1 MSHRGDKA
9 GGAGFTLV
17 EVLIAVAIAGILTVL
32 AISAFEGLSEK
43 YRVEGETKQLYA
55 DLMDAR
61 GRAMQRNRA
70 VFVQIGASGYNT
82 YEDTDPAPDGDGALD
97 NTADTPV
104 AVVSMRHT
112 MTPGGLANFRFNR
125 NGIANATGTIRIS
138 STASGVRP
146 DYDCINIQATRIK
159 MGQFN
164 AGTCVEK

>member
-9 GGAGFTLV
+9 GSAGFTLV
-17 EVLIAVAIAGILTVL
+17 EILIAVAIAGILTVL
-32 AISAFEGLSEK
+32 AISAFEGFNEK

-70 VFVQIGASGYNT
+70 VFVQIGADRYNT
-82 YEDTDPAPDGDGALD
+82 YEDTDPAPDGDGVLD

-104 AVVSMRHT
+104 ANVNVRHAIT
-112 MTPGGLANFRFNR
+112 AVLAGGGNFTFNR
-125 NGIANATGTIRIS
+125 KGIANDNGTIRFS
-138 STASGVRP
+138 WTTQP
-146 DYDCINIQATRIK
+146 DYDCITVRATRIK
-159 MGQFN
+159 MGQMN

>member
-1 MSHRGDKA
+1 MSRRGDKA
-9 GGAGFTLV
+9 SGAGFTLV
-17 EVLIAVAIAGILTVL
+17 ELLIAVAIAGILAVL
-32 AISAFEGLSEK
+32 AVSAFEGFNEK
-43 YRVEGETKQLYA
+43 YRVEGETKQMFA

-70 VFVQIGASGYNT
+70 VFVEIAANGYNT

-104 AVVSMRHT
+104 ANVNVRHAIT
-112 MTPGGLANFRFNR
+112 TDLAGGGNFAFNR
-125 NGIANATGTIRIS
+125 NGIANDNGTIRFA
-138 STASGVRP
+138 STAQP
-146 DYDCINIQATRIK
+146 DYDCITVKATRIK

>member
-9 GGAGFTLV
+9 GSAGFTLV
-17 EVLIAVAIAGILTVL
+17 EILIAVAIAGILTVL
-32 AISAFEGLSEK
+32 AISAFEGFNEK
-43 YRVEGETKQLYA
+43 YRVEGETKQLFA

-70 VFVQIGASGYNT
+70 VFVQIGANRYNT
-82 YEDTDPAPDGDGALD
+82 YEDTDPAPDGDGLLD

-104 AVVSMRHT
+104 ANVNVRHT
-112 MTPGGLANFRFNR
+112 MNPGGLSDFRFNR
-125 NGIANATGTIRIS
+125 NGIASAAGTIRIS
-138 STASGVRP
+138 STAQP
-146 DYDCINIQATRIK
+146 DYDCITVQATRLK